1 MSGGFIAGV
10 QSPAVSFSANS
21 AVTYAG
27 LLLKKNATSG
37 EIELC
42 ANDERPDG
50 YAVKS
55 TENLAG
61 TAVADVQVGMLP
73 LITGNVVE
81 MVLAADN
88 AAITIGENIESA
100 DGGKVDG
107 ETAGT
112 IHVGVALEA
121 KDALDGAIAA
131 KRFIKV
137 LVNLQAHV

>member
-10 QSPAVSFSANS
+10 QSPAVSFSANT
-21 AVTYAG
+21 AVTDAG
-27 LLLKKNATSG
+27 ILLKKNATSG

-42 ANDERPDG
+42 GNDERPDG
-50 YAVKS
+50 YAIKS
-55 TENLAG
+55 TQNLAG

-73 LITGNVVE
+73 LIPGNVVE

-88 AAITIGENIESA
+88 AEITIGENIESA
-100 DGGKVDG
+100 ASGCVDG

-121 KDALDGAIAA
+121 ADALAGATEAT
-131 KRFIKV
+131 KFIKV
-137 LVNLQAHV
+137 LVNLQAH